1 MHPIALQRTVDQ
13 SPDELFAV
21 AADIEAYPEFI
32 PGCVATRIR
41 ERKDNIWLVDNVF
54 HWGPVPIRFRTR
66 ATLTAPHAIDIKSID
81 SVLIDL
87 SLSWRFKK
95 QATGTE
101 VTFEMTLNLPGP
113 KLGFFEQT
121 LRQHAEAIERAFL
134 KRVAQSSS
142 VDK

>member
-1 MHPIALQRTVDQ
+1 MHPIALQRIVNQ

-21 AADIEAYPEFI
+21 AANIEAYPEFI

-41 ERKDNIWLVDNVF
+41 DRKDNIWLVDNVF
-54 HWGPVPIRFRTR
+54 RWGPVPIRFRTR
-66 ATLTAPHAIDIKSID
+66 ATLDAPHAIDIKSID

-95 QATGTE
+95 QGAGTE

-113 KLGFFEQT
+113 KIGFFEQT
-121 LRQHAEAIERAFL
+121 MRQHAEAIERAFL
-134 KRVAQSSS
+134 KRVGQSSS
-142 VDK
+142 VEK

>member
-13 SPDELFAV
+13 SPEELFAV

-41 ERKDNIWLVDNVF
+41 DRQDNIWLVDNVF
-54 HWGPVPIRFRTR
+54 RWGPVPMRFRTR
-66 ATLTAPHAIDIKSID
+66 ATLRAPHAIDIRSID
-81 SVLIDL
+81 SLLIDL

-95 QATGTE
+95 QDSGTE

-113 KLGFFEQT
+113 KLSLFEQT
-121 LRQHAEAIERAFL
+121 MRQHAEAIERAFL

-142 VDK
+142 VEK

>member
-1 MHPIALQRTVDQ
+1 MQPIALQRIVDQ

-21 AADIEAYPEFI
+21 AANIEAYPEFI

-41 ERKDNIWLVDNVF
+41 DRKDNIWLVDNVF
-54 HWGPVPIRFRTR
+54 RWGPVPIRFRTR
-66 ATLTAPHAIDIKSID
+66 ATLDAPHAIDIKSID

-87 SLSWRFKK
+87 SLSWRFNK
-95 QATGTE
+95 QEAGTE

-113 KLGFFEQT
+113 KLDFFEQT
-121 LRQHAEAIERAFL
+121 MRQHAETIERAFL